1 MAKRTIRDVDLS
13 GKRVF
18 VRVDFNVPLKEK
30 DGQMV
35 ITDDTRIRAALPTI
49 RELVEKKAKVILASH
64 LGRPKGK
71 VDPSLS
77 LRPVAQRL
85 SELLGKPV
93 PFVEDCVGEKV
104 AAAVEAMQPGDVI
117 LLENVRFHPEE
128 EANDPQFAAELTKY
142 ADAYVNDAFGTAHRA
157 HASTEGAARAVK
169 SRGGPCVAGLL
180 MEKELKFLGEELENP
195 TRPFVVILGGAKVSD
210 KIRVID
216 RLLERADALLIGG
229 AMAYTFRLAEGKP
242 VGASLVEP
250 DRVEDAKKAVQK
262 AQSRNVRF
270 LLPVDDV
277 VAQKV
282 DTGQKDKKGRPVYEY
297 QNPRTTEGE
306 IKDDEAGL
314 DIGPKTIELY
324 TQEIQKA
331 KTIFWNGPMGMFE
344 DDRFANG
351 TFAIARAVAD
361 VTEKNGALSVIGG
374 GDSVTAVNKAG
385 LADKI
390 TWISTGGGAS
400 LEFLEGKELPGVA
413 VLDDK

>member
-35 ITDDTRIRAALPTI
+35 ITDDTRIRAALSTI

-195 TRPFVVILGGAKVSD
+195 ARPFVVILGGAKVSD

-297 QNPRTTEGE
+297 RNPRRPRERSKTMRPDLTSARRPSSSTPKRFKRRRRFSGTGQWECSRTT
-306 IKDDEAGL
+306 GL
-314 DIGPKTIELY
+314 RTAPSPLPELWLMSRRRTGP
-324 TQEIQKA
+324 
-331 KTIFWNGPMGMFE
+331 
-344 DDRFANG
+344 
-351 TFAIARAVAD
+351 
-361 VTEKNGALSVIGG
+361 
-374 GDSVTAVNKAG
+374 
-385 LADKI
+385 
-390 TWISTGGGAS
+390 
-400 LEFLEGKELPGVA
+400 
-413 VLDDK
+413 